1 MSDVAEAVVDT
12 GQQIRD
18 AAAELQAHRTRP
30 CLLFISRQ
38 IVHGDVVV
46 VREAMGGLTVE
57 ALDVVVSS
65 PGGNVE
71 AAYLVAREFRRRVKH
86 LTVFVPFQ
94 VKSAATLL
102 AVVADEV
109 VLGSLGELGPLDA
122 QYDEKQA
129 ADFPRNTSHL
139 LLDTALRE
147 MESHAMTC
155 YDAAVQRII
164 DRSGMRPFEAAS
176 KAAEFMGTLYGPL
189 MARFDP
195 ARLAESSRGLA
206 LGGAYASRLL
216 RRYRPAISQEDRER
230 LLDRLVRGYPAH
242 SFIIDQE
249 EASEMG
255 LPVRPPDRA
264 EAKLLDR
271 LALTLIEF
279 GTEDDV
285 IAMAGAPRANI
296 AAAQK
301 VLESMGRSRDGNEET
316 SRIHGPIRNGKRKRR

>member
-18 AAAELQAHRTRP
+18 VAAELRAYRKRP
-30 CLLFISRQ
+30 CVLFISRQ
-38 IVHGDVVV
+38 VVHGDLIA
-46 VREAMGGLTVE
+46 VRDALGDVPTEV
-57 ALDVVVSS
+57 LDVVVSS

-94 VKSAATLL
+94 TKSAATLL
-102 AVVADEV
+102 ALAADEV
-109 VLGSLGELGPLDA
+109 VFGSLGELGPLDA

-147 MESHAMTC
+147 MECHAMTC
-155 YDAAVQRII
+155 YDVAVQHII
-164 DRSGMRPFEAAS
+164 DQSGMRPFEAAS

-195 ARLAESSRGLA
+195 ARLAESARGLA

-216 RRYRPAISQEDRER
+216 RRYRPALSKEDRER
-230 LLDRLVRGYPAH
+230 LLDRFVRGYPAH

-255 LPVRPPDRA
+255 LPVRPPDHA
-264 EAKLLDR
+264 EAILLDR
-271 LALTLIEF
+271 LALALIEF
-279 GTEDDV
+279 GTDEDL
-285 IAMAGAPRANI
+285 IAMAGASRRNI

-301 VLESMGRSRDGNEET
+301 VLDSVEPSNAGNKET
-316 SRIHGPIRNGKRKRR
+316 SKSRRSIHKRKRQRR